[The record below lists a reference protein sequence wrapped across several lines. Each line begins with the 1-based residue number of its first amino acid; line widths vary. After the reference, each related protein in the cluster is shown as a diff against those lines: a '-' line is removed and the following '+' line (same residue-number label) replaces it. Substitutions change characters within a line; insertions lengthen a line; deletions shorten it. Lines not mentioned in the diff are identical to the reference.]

1 MPLTFAHPA
10 AVLPFSRNSKYVNF
24 LAMVLGSMAPDF
36 EYFLRGMPAGATGH
50 TLSGFIT
57 FNLPIVV
64 IVYFIYLTCI
74 HQTLFSHLPSMIKVT
89 NSQKTG
95 SSSLLKGFVFLYS
108 ALFLPVLTYTVHIF
122 DVNIPIFKI
131 LQHGSTIVGITVIIS
146 FMYFRARQ
154 NRGNSE
160 ELTTTKQKWMYWSL
174 IALVTILLFC
184 LWYFI
189 DSVYDD
195 HFMFENWSGSKMFK
209 QPYAVDGDNVTL
221 SGDRVEM
228 FKMILS
234 ESEKL
239 AIEKLREDYAALETQ
254 YNTLKEANEQYESA
268 KLHSQREAILVAEE
282 YSVLSEDAEF
292 KALVEDMDKFSPE
305 ELSTKADLIFAKF
318 AKSQCDFVAKE
329 TNKPKVISFN
339 FNSKKETQK
348 KPYGNLFSNK

>member
-10 AVLPFSRNSKYVNF
+10 AVLPSSRNSKYVNF

-108 ALFLPVLTYTVHIF
+108 ALFGMLTHIVWDSFTHLNGFMVKTLPVLTYTVHIF

-146 FMYFRARQ
+146 FMYVRARK

-160 ELTTTKQKWMYWSL
+160 DLTTTKQKWMYWSL

-189 DSVYDD
+189 DKVS
-195 HFMFENWSGSKMFK
+195 
-209 QPYAVDGDNVTL
+209 
-221 SGDRVEM
+221 
-228 FKMILS
+228 ILS
-234 ESEKL
+234 
-239 AIEKLREDYAALETQ
+239 YG
-254 YNTLKEANEQYESA
+254 
-268 KLHSQREAILVAEE
+268 ILVVRIIDSAFISLFIVSL
-282 YSVLSEDAEF
+282 YFNQA
-292 KALVEDMDKFSPE
+292 
-305 ELSTKADLIFAKF
+305 
-318 AKSQCDFVAKE
+318 
-329 TNKPKVISFN
+329 KPKFLSST
-339 FNSKKETQK
+339 NS
-348 KPYGNLFSNK
+348 